1 MKQNMSDALIRH
13 ATKGDELLTAERRVD
28 KALPSLPA
36 KGASLAKLNK
46 VFGG

>member
-1 MKQNMSDALIRH
+1 MKQNISNALIRQ
-13 ATKGDELLTAERRVD
+13 ATKGDELLTAERRRD

-36 KGASLAKLNK
+36 KGASWPKLNK